1 MLHFFQIIV
10 GDDITDDILKSAHK
24 DDSSECIERLL
35 CELQTKQDEDL
46 EWDEIIIKNFI
57 PPGDFKFAY
66 CNSARFCQFQFATNI
81 GSQSKNLEKCAS
93 IYAR

>member
-1 MLHFFQIIV
+1 MIV

-46 EWDEIIIKNFI
+46 DWDELIIKKFI
-57 PPGDFKFAY
+57 PPDDIKFD
-66 CNSARFCQFQFATNI
+66 CNGARDCQFLFATNI
-81 GSQSKNLEKCAS
+81 GSQTKNLEKCAS
-93 IYAR
+93 IYGR